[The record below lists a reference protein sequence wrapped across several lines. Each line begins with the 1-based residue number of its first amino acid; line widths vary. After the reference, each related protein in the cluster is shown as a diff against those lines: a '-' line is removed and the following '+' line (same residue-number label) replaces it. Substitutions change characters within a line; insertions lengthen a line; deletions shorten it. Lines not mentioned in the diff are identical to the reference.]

1 MDSEQEILRMLAERE
16 LANNCQDVKVNGF
29 SLLSYLRYDLR
40 QLYLESQGYNT
51 LTSRSSHNKKAIIKS
66 VVKSFFQISELFWKR
81 PQIRYVFNAFPRVE
95 SINNRYVDK
104 FTDPL
109 IGLCNLHEKSII
121 LEHSRGGVHLSP
133 RLYED
138 ILVYSDFLD
147 FRSKILAHLYYLF
160 WGATHKK
167 VFENAYRA
175 MKSTYGEVLKKK
187 EFLFVSCRCLIYT
200 NSYYHFFKR
209 LKVQFVIGPAR
220 NYQKACFYAANK
232 LGIQTIEIQ
241 HGITYGETIM
251 YSGYRDESLMPK
263 LFLAFGDN
271 KPSNVY
277 GIDESRIVNIG
288 WALTELIKAF
298 PPILHVGPKDILVIS
313 DPEITKPLLK
323 SVFQLA
329 EENPQI
335 HFYIRPHP
343 HEFLSKEQLSQIER
357 SPNISVQDN
366 KINISVVLQSFTHV
380 IGENSTVLYEA
391 LSEGKKVGKLY
402 FEGLHP
408 SFLEDSD
415 KECFWIIAN
424 SDDFNQFL
432 IEDVTR
438 KRTKKIYTPF
448 DLERFKAIIA

>member
-1 MDSEQEILRMLAERE
+1 MLAERE

-40 QLYLESQGYNT
+40 QLYLKSQGYIT
-51 LTSRSSHNKKAIIKS
+51 LISRSSHNNKAIIKS
-66 VVKSFFQISELFWKR
+66 VVKSFFQISLLFWKR

-109 IGLCNLHEKSII
+109 IGLCNLHEKCII
-121 LEHSRGGVHLSP
+121 LEHSRGGVHLNP
-133 RLYED
+133 RIYED

-147 FRSKILAHLYYLF
+147 FRSKILARLYCPF
-160 WGATHKK
+160 WGATHKRA
-167 VFENAYRA
+167 FENAYQV

-187 EFLFVSCRCLIYT
+187 DFLYTSCRCVIYT
-200 NSYYHFFKR
+200 NSYYFFFKR
-209 LKVQFVIGPAR
+209 LKAQFVIGPAR

-241 HGITYGETIM
+241 HGITYGESIM

-277 GIDESRIVNIG
+277 GIEESRIVNIG
-288 WALTELIKAF
+288 WALTELIKSF
-298 PPILHVGPKDILVIS
+298 PPVLHVGPKDVLVIS

-323 SVFQLA
+323 SIFQLA
-329 EENPQI
+329 AGNSRI

-343 HEFLSKEQLSQIER
+343 HEFFSKEQLSQIEQL
-357 SPNISVQDN
+357 PNVSVQDN
-366 KINISVVLQSFTHV
+366 SINISVVLQSFTHV

-391 LSEGKKVGKLY
+391 LSDGKKVGKLY

-408 SFLEDSD
+408 RFLEDSD
-415 KECFWIIAN
+415 KECFWKIAN
-424 SDDFNQFL
+424 SEDFNTFL
-432 IEDVTR
+432 TEDLSV
-438 KRTKKIYTPF
+438 KKIKMIYAPF
-448 DLERFKAIIA
+448 NIERFKSIIA